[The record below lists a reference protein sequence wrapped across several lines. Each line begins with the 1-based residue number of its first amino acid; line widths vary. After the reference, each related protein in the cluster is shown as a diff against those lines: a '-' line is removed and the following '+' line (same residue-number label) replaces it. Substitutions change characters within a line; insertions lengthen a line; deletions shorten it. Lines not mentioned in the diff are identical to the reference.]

1 MKIGVK
7 EFTMRT
13 YSIEEM
19 ENLEGGIDAGKCVT
33 SIAVS
38 ATVGGLFGGIG
49 TLVGA
54 AVAATGP
61 NCAGLW

>member
-1 MKIGVK
+1 MVVRHKSITMK
-7 EFTMRT
+7 T
-13 YSIEEM
+13 YSTDELEK
-19 ENLEGGIDAGKCVT
+19 LEGGSAAGSCAA

-38 ATVGGLFGGIG
+38 ATVGSLFGGIG